1 VELSNEEF
9 KGNFSPII
17 EKVCNIHESN
27 IGLLKDFVSQG
38 VTFYSKYKTV
48 LMPTAILASALIPVS
63 TIALLSPNNTKNVTM
78 VPMSYEV
85 VIENPVSNIENPVSK
100 TDVVNTAPVTME
112 KPNHDVSTK
121 DTQDIEIDF
130 DKRELKP
137 QIFQSIISAANE
149 VDFDPALLLTMAWF
163 ESKMDDKIDNKKSS
177 AVGLF
182 QFTSETWVET
192 IYKYGRKHN
201 LDRFVDVIYKD
212 KKGHYHIKN
221 ERNKNV
227 LLALRNN
234 PKISAI
240 MAAEMMKTNKNLV
253 EDKIGNKVKGKDAY
267 LIHVLGPGGASK
279 FFESLHKRPNIPS
292 SLLFPL
298 EVKKNPHLFVE
309 KKEIGNKKTKR
320 IRTISE
326 SHEFVA
332 DMISKQ
338 MDRYKN
344 MLKIGEDKLIQ
355 KISSSKETEDETVS
369 LVAHKI

>member
-1 VELSNEEF
+1 MELSNEEF

-17 EKVCNIHESN
+17 EKVCNIYENN

-63 TIALLSPNNTKNVTM
+63 TIALLNPNNQNATM

-85 VIENPVSNIENPVSK
+85 IIENPTSK
-100 TDVVNTAPVTME
+100 TDVGHNTPVTME

-121 DTQDIEIDF
+121 DSQDIEIDF

-137 QIFQSIISAANE
+137 KIFQSIISAANE

-163 ESKMDDKIDNKKSS
+163 ESKMDNKIDNKKSS

-182 QFTSETWVET
+182 QFTSGTWVET

-201 LDRFVDVIYKD
+201 LDRFVDVIDKD

-253 EDKIGNKVKGKDAY
+253 EDKIGNKVKGKDSY

-279 FFESLHKRPNIPS
+279 FFENLHKRPNVPS

-309 KKEIGNKKTKR
+309 KKEIGDKKTKH

-326 SHEFVA
+326 SHAFVA
-332 DMISKQ
+332 DMVSKQ

-355 KISSSKETEDETVS
+355 KISLSKKTEDETAS
-369 LVAHKI
+369 LVSHKI